1 MAGVWG
7 EFFGRVF
14 FGFVFWLLSALEE
27 DGESFLSVLCLRE
40 LQFPGY
46 LQNGRSSHL
55 PQTCLC
61 GCMHLLSWWPS

>member
-27 DGESFLSVLCLRE
+27 DRESFLSVLC
-40 LQFPGY
+40 
-46 LQNGRSSHL
+46 
-55 PQTCLC
+55 
-61 GCMHLLSWWPS
+61 